1 MMNIYAPKL
10 NRVEAFDV
18 QPIQIWTLFFVEM
31 ARHMDFFFNMVQGK
45 AINFG
50 TNSLPYIMIKIMIV
64 P

>member
-31 ARHMDFFFNMVQGK
+31 ARHMDFFFHY
-45 AINFG
+45 G
-50 TNSLPYIMIKIMIV
+50 TRESYQFWNK
-64 P
+64 